1 MPTKKL
7 TLEIS
12 ESLFEQLEK
21 LAELTEESI
30 NDLAIQI
37 IAANILN
44 STQKARSLN
53 KVMKKVSPENLPEI
67 IDNGD
72 LVGVESF

>member
-1 MPTKKL
+1 MNTRKL

-30 NDLAIQI
+30 NDLAIQM
-37 IAANILN
+37 IAANILS
-44 STQKARSLN
+44 STQKASNLN
-53 KVMKKVSPENLPEI
+53 EILAKISSKNLPEFI
-67 IDNGD
+67 ENGEI
-72 LVGVESF
+72 VGIEVF